1 MKKVVLLALAVVA
14 SASFCTVDAKK
25 KKKENVKATPVVVP
39 VELKTSSDS
48 VSYAAGMTITN
59 GLMSFLKQQH
69 GIDSTNI
76 GTFLASFEEVIKAG
90 ESPEAKARV
99 AGVEI
104 ASQVRGR
111 MLAGISGEFK
121 DSPDSIEADLFYR
134 GFIDAMKQD
143 TTHFRQA
150 AAESYFREKSEADKK
165 AKEEKLYGPNRDAGI
180 KFLKENAQKEGVI
193 TTPSGLQY
201 KVLVKGEGQVPQL
214 TDKVQVN
221 YEGRLVDGTVFD
233 ASKKHGDKPA
243 EFRADQV
250 IKGWTEALT
259 MMPVGSK
266 WQLYIPQELAYGERN
281 MGNIKPYSALVFDVE
296 LVGIVGDKTAE
307 PAPAAKT
314 AAKTAAKPAAKK
326 TVRKTARKK

>member
-1 MKKVVLLALAVVA
+1 MKKIVILALAVLA

-25 KKKENVKATPVVVP
+25 KKKEKVKAEPVVLP

-48 VSYAAGMTITN
+48 VSYAAGMSVTK
-59 GLMSFLKQQH
+59 GLMAFLKQQH
-69 GIDSTNI
+69 GVDSTTL
-76 GTFLASFEEVIKAG
+76 GTFIKSFEEVIKAG

-111 MLAGISGEFK
+111 MYPGISGEFK

-134 GFIDAMKQD
+134 GFTDALKQD
-143 TTHFRQA
+143 TTHFKQTV
-150 AAESYFREKSEADKK
+150 AEEYFRQKSEADKK

-193 TTPSGLQY
+193 TTASGLQY
-201 KVLVKGEGQVPQL
+201 KVLVKGEGEVPL
-214 TDKVQVN
+214 RTDKVQVN

-266 WQLYIPQELAYGERN
+266 WQLYIPQELGYGERN
-281 MGNIKPYSALVFDVE
+281 MGQIKPYSALIFDVE
-296 LVGIVGDKTAE
+296 LVGIDKPKTEEPEKTALE
-307 PAPAAKT
+307 KATK
-314 AAKTAAKPAAKK
+314 KVAKK
-326 TVRKTARKK
+326 TTRKTTRKK

>member
-1 MKKVVLLALAVVA
+1 MKKIVILALAVVA

-25 KKKENVKATPVVVP
+25 KKKEEKAAEPVVLP
-39 VELKTSSDS
+39 VVLNSGSDS
-48 VSYAAGMTITN
+48 VSYAAGMAVTN
-59 GLMSFLKQQH
+59 GLLPFLKQQH
-69 GIDSTNI
+69 GLDSASI
-76 GTFLASFEEVIKAG
+76 GLFLKAFEEVINAG
-90 ESPEAKARV
+90 ETPEAKARI

-104 ASQVRGR
+104 ANQVRGR
-111 MLAGISGEFK
+111 MLPGISGEFT
-121 DSPDSIEADLFYR
+121 DSPDSIISDLFFR

-143 TTHFRQA
+143 TTHFKQA
-150 AAESYFREKSEADKK
+150 AAEEYFKQKQETDKK

-193 TTPSGLQY
+193 TTASGLQY
-201 KVLVKGEGQVPQL
+201 KVLVKGEGEVPQM

-233 ASKKHGDKPA
+233 ASAKHGDKPA

-250 IKGWTEALT
+250 IRGWTEALT

-281 MGNIKPYSALVFDVE
+281 MGNIKPYSTLIFDVE
-296 LVGIVGDKTAE
+296 LVGVDKPKTEE
-307 PAPAAKT
+307 PAKSEPVK
-314 AAKTAAKPAAKK
+314 AAKK
-326 TVRKTARKK
+326 TAKKK

>member
-1 MKKVVLLALAVVA
+1 MKKMIVLALAVVA

-25 KKKENVKATPVVVP
+25 KKKEVVEQPVVVP

-48 VSYAAGMTITN
+48 VSYAAGMAITN
-59 GLMSFLKQQH
+59 GLLPFLKQQH
-69 GIDSTNI
+69 GIDSASI
-76 GTFLASFEEVIKAG
+76 GLFLKSFEEVINAG
-90 ESPEAKARV
+90 ESTEAKARI

-104 ASQVRGR
+104 ANQVRSR
-111 MLAGISGEFK
+111 MFTGISGEFK

-143 TTHFRQA
+143 STYFKQSV
-150 AAESYFREKSEADKK
+150 AEVYFKQKQEADKI

-180 KFLKENAQKEGVI
+180 KFLRENALKDSVI
-193 TTPSGLQY
+193 TTASGLQY
-201 KVLVKGEGQVPQL
+201 KVLVKGEGEVPQT
-214 TDKVQVN
+214 TDKVLVN

-243 EFRADQV
+243 SFRADQV

-266 WQLYIPQELAYGERN
+266 WRLFIPQELAYGERN
-281 MGNIKPYSALVFDVE
+281 MGNIKPYSALIFDVE
-296 LVGIVGDKTAE
+296 LVGIDKPKTEE
-307 PAPAAKT
+307 PAQE
-314 AAKTAAKPAAKK
+314 AKPAAKK
-326 TVRKTARKK
+326 TAKKGKK

>member
-1 MKKVVLLALAVVA
+1 VA

-25 KKKENVKATPVVVP
+25 KKKEEKAAEPVVLP
-39 VELKTSSDS
+39 VVLNSGSDS
-48 VSYAAGMTITN
+48 VSYAAGMAVTN
-59 GLMSFLKQQH
+59 GLLPFLKQQH
-69 GIDSTNI
+69 GLDSASI
-76 GTFLASFEEVIKAG
+76 GLFLKAFEEVINAG
-90 ESPEAKARV
+90 ETPEAKARI

-104 ASQVRGR
+104 ANQVRGR
-111 MLAGISGEFK
+111 MLPGISGEFT
-121 DSPDSIEADLFYR
+121 DSPDSIISDLFFR

-143 TTHFRQA
+143 TTHFKQA
-150 AAESYFREKSEADKK
+150 AAEEYFKQKQETDKK

-193 TTPSGLQY
+193 TTASGLQY
-201 KVLVKGEGQVPQL
+201 KVLVKGEGEVPQM

-233 ASKKHGDKPA
+233 ASAKHGDKPA

-250 IKGWTEALT
+250 IRGWTEALT

-281 MGNIKPYSALVFDVE
+281 MGNIKPYSTLIFDVE
-296 LVGIVGDKTAE
+296 LVGIDKPKTEE
-307 PAPAAKT
+307 PAKSEPVK
-314 AAKTAAKPAAKK
+314 AAKK
-326 TVRKTARKK
+326 TAKKK

>member
-1 MKKVVLLALAVVA
+1 MKKIVILALAVVA

-25 KKKENVKATPVVVP
+25 KKKEEKAAEPVVLP
-39 VELKTSSDS
+39 VVLNSGSDS
-48 VSYAAGMTITN
+48 VSYAAGMAVTN
-59 GLMSFLKQQH
+59 GLLPFLKQQH
-69 GIDSTNI
+69 GLDSASI
-76 GTFLASFEEVIKAG
+76 GLFLKAFEEVINAG
-90 ESPEAKARV
+90 ETPEAKARI

-104 ASQVRGR
+104 ANQVRGR
-111 MLAGISGEFK
+111 MLPGISGEFT
-121 DSPDSIEADLFYR
+121 DSPDSIISDLFFR

-143 TTHFRQA
+143 TTHVKQA
-150 AAESYFREKSEADKK
+150 AAEEYFKQKQETDKK

-193 TTPSGLQY
+193 TTASGLQY
-201 KVLVKGEGQVPQL
+201 KVLVKGEGEVPQM

-233 ASKKHGDKPA
+233 ASAKHGDKPA

-250 IKGWTEALT
+250 IRGWTEALT

-281 MGNIKPYSALVFDVE
+281 MGNIKPYSTLIFDVE
-296 LVGIVGDKTAE
+296 LVGIDKPKTEE
-307 PAPAAKT
+307 PAKSEPVK
-314 AAKTAAKPAAKK
+314 AAKK
-326 TVRKTARKK
+326 TAKKK